1 MEITALI
8 ISTTRS
14 RAPLLR
20 YAISSAINQS
30 RGPNELV
37 VVMSYY
43 DREIK
48 DLVDPYGFVIHHVS
62 TGVGPMWARGIR
74 ESSGDV
80 IAFLDD
86 DDEWLQNKLSHV
98 EKAFSSITGLGLYHN
113 LFQFVDANGNEL
125 HCHELPAY
133 YCSMILNRSAIIKD
147 DLGLYM
153 RSKVD
158 EWLHADYWSLFYN
171 TSSLSALKDALTSRL
186 NLIESINLYS
196 DALFFILVL
205 SQCYTVL
212 HEPII
217 LTKYRI
223 HAGQTSR
230 KILNGEFM
238 DMATRDHELFN
249 RIIKEHNTCR

>member
-20 YAISSAINQS
+20 YAISSVINQS
-30 RGPNELV
+30 RRPSELV
-37 VVMSYY
+37 VVMAYG

-48 DLVDPYGFVIHHVS
+48 ELVNPYGFVIHHVG
-62 TGVGPMWARGIR
+62 TRVGPMWARGIR

-98 EKAFSSITGLGLYHN
+98 EEVFSRFTGLGLYHN
-113 LFQFVDANGNEL
+113 LFQFINTNGNEL
-125 HCHELPAY
+125 HCNDLPAY
-133 YCSMILNRSAIIKD
+133 YCSMILNRRVIIKNSVN
-147 DLGLYM
+147 LYM
-153 RSKVD
+153 RSKID
-158 EWLHADYWSLFYN
+158 DWLHADYWSLFYN
-171 TSSLSALKDALTSRL
+171 TSSLSAIKDALVSRL
-186 NLIESINLYS
+186 GLIEGINLYS

-205 SQCYTVL
+205 SQCYVIL
-212 HEPII
+212 HEPIV
-217 LTKYRI
+217 LTKYRV
-223 HAGQTSR
+223 HGGQTSR
-230 KILNGEFM
+230 KILKGELM

-249 RIIKEHNTCR
+249 RVIREHNTCR